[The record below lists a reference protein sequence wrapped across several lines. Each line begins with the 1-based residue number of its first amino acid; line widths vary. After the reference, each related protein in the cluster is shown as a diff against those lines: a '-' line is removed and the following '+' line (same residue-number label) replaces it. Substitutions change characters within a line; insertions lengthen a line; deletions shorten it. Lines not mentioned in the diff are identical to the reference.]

1 MKSNSTKSK
10 SATSADRTE
19 AYAVAVTSGKI
30 VAGPHVRN
38 ACLRHLKDLADG
50 GDRGLHFDRAAESH
64 AIGFFEDMLRLSGG
78 QFDGRPFL
86 LAPSQAFI
94 VGSIFGWKRA
104 NGKRRFRSAFIEQG
118 KGNGKSPLA
127 AGIGLYGLTADGE
140 SAAEIYPLA
149 SHREQAM
156 VLFRDAVS
164 MVKQSPK
171 LKRRLHLSGGEGREH
186 NIANFATGG
195 WMRPLTREAN
205 RTGSGPRPHMGLA
218 DEIHELI
225 NRSALDMLEAGFKSR
240 EQPLLLMITNSGT
253 DRNSIAWEKHE
264 HAIKVAAGNIDAE
277 TDPTFIG
284 DPIDDEFF
292 SYVCALDKG
301 DDPLNDPSCWIK
313 ANPLL
318 GVILTEEYLAGIVA
332 QAKALP
338 GMLNGKLRLNF
349 CVWTD
354 AEEAW
359 MTRQTLEPCIADF
372 DPKEHFG
379 KQVSIGLDLSMTRD
393 LTAMAAVVQTGEVE
407 VPALIEGETVIVRK
421 PTFDAWVEAWTP
433 ADTLAARAL
442 KDKAD
447 YLIKWVQQG
456 HLHAPAGSVISF
468 IHVAQTLAEWDQNYD
483 IQLVAY
489 DRYAFK
495 KFEETAASLS
505 LDIPFV
511 EHPQAGVRKGA
522 KIEGTD
528 IQLWMPESLREL
540 ESALLERRLRLRRNP
555 VLISA
560 MMSAVNDGDKWG
572 NRWLAKQKSANKI
585 DAAVALCMAMGG
597 ATMLDSGPRQSID
610 DYLAMAAKYA

>member
-1 MKSNSTKSK
+1 MTTPPTTSK
-10 SATSADRTE
+10 RATSDRPK
-19 AYAVAVTSGKI
+19 AYARQVVAGKI

-38 ACLRHLKDLADG
+38 ACRRHLKDLQDG
-50 GDRGLHFDRAAESH
+50 RERGLRFDRAAADR

-78 QFDGRPFL
+78 QFEDEPFI

-104 NGKRRFRSAFIEQG
+104 NGKRRFRRAFIEEG

-140 SAAEIYPLA
+140 AGAEIYPLA

-156 VLFRDAVS
+156 ILFRDAVA
-164 MVKQSPK
+164 MVKKSPK
-171 LKRRLHLSGGEGREH
+171 LKARLRFSGGEGREW
-186 NIANFATGG
+186 NIAYVKTGS
-195 WMRPLTREAN
+195 WMRALTRESN

-218 DEIHELI
+218 DEIHELTS
-225 NRSALDMLEAGFKSR
+225 RAALDMLEAGFKFR

-264 HAIKVAAGNIDAE
+264 QAIIVAAGNIDAV
-277 TDPTFIG
+277 TDPTFLG
-284 DPIDDEFF
+284 EPLDDDLF
-292 SYVCALDKG
+292 SYVCALDDG

-313 ANPLL
+313 VNPLL
-318 GVILTEEYLAGIVA
+318 GVILTEDYLAGVVA

-338 GMLNGKLRLNF
+338 GKRNSTLRLHF

-359 MTRQTLEPCIADF
+359 MARETLEPCFADF
-372 DPKEHFG
+372 DPREHYG
-379 KQVSIGLDLSMTRD
+379 KQAALGVDLSMTRD
-393 LTAMAAVVQTGEVE
+393 LTAMATVVQTGEVE
-407 VPALIEGETVIVRK
+407 VPALINGETVMVAK
-421 PTFDAWVEAWTP
+421 PTYDAWVEAWTP
-433 ADTLAARAL
+433 KDTLAARAL
-442 KDKAD
+442 RDKAD

-468 IHVAQTLAEWDQNYD
+468 IHVAQTLAEYDQNFD

-495 KFEETAASLS
+495 KFEETAATLS

-511 EHPQAGVRKGA
+511 EHPQAGLRKGA

-540 ESALLERRLRLRRNP
+540 ESAILEGRIRFLNNP

-572 NRWLAKQKSANKI
+572 NRWLAKERSANKI
-585 DAAVALCMAMGG
+585 DAAVALCMAMGA
-597 ATMLDSGPRQSID
+597 ATMLDPGPRQSVD
-610 DYLAMAAKYA
+610 DWLAQAKKYA